1 MQILMKE
8 ITQINTENST
18 DLGTGWWNP
27 DLEPD
32 DFRRLGYQAVDMMA
46 DYFDSIRD
54 LPVFPGKSSQE
65 VASIFNEPVVCKN
78 PIQTI

>member
-1 MQILMKE
+1 
-8 ITQINTENST
+8 
-18 DLGTGWWNP
+18 
-27 DLEPD
+27 
-32 DFRRLGYQAVDMMA
+32 MMA

-65 VASIFNEPVVCKN
+65 VASIFNEPVVCKT